1 MLRLLGRKTS
11 GNVQKVLW
19 LLEELQLVYER
30 EDYGR
35 QFGNTGDEDYLS
47 LNPTGKVPTLIDGD
61 NVIWESNTILRY
73 LCSKTGS
80 ELLPVDPAARS
91 SCERWMDWLLA
102 SLNTNYLEM
111 FKEAKKPEEER
122 SPKLPEMSKA
132 LGDQLAILDGH
143 LRANE
148 WMGGAVMSVADIA
161 LGPICNR
168 CLSFPVELPKLTS
181 IHRWHKA
188 ICARPAY
195 QKVVAA

>member
-19 LLEELQLVYER
+19 LLEELQLSYER

-61 NVIWESNTILRY
+61 SVIWESNTILRY

-80 ELLPVDPAARS
+80 ELLPADPAARS
-91 SCERWMDWLLA
+91 SCETWMDWLLA

-111 FKEAKKPEEER
+111 FKETKKPEEER
-122 SPKLPEMSKA
+122 SSKLPEMSKA
-132 LGDQLAILDGH
+132 LGAQLGIVDGH
-143 LRANE
+143 LGDNE

-168 CLSFPVELPKLTS
+168 CLSFPVELPGLTN
-181 IHRWHKA
+181 IDRWHKA
-188 ICARPAY
+188 ISARPAY